1 MQVGCFSGGVILD
14 AGMLCCQRKPAR
26 SPFVTLVTFS
36 YLMANKTESRP
47 LRPRLQ
53 FVSQSFTEGCPPS
66 FCTCPFPNRTPH
78 ELHPAPSV
86 CRPAPS
92 AQMRGYRPNG
102 HLQELQG
109 ASHSQHAQK
118 RGPDLFRTDLGNA
131 QTPIEPSQLTRQT
144 NLPRRNLSLVSCVS
158 TQSYKKSAPRFPLEP
173 YTPRQGSSLLSLVE
187 RPRKVRHATS
197 GHDMRLECL
206 PIQRS
211 QYPSPSAL
219 LNKGR
224 TFIHT
229 TIHRLPRF
237 SR

>member
-26 SPFVTLVTFS
+26 SPFVTL
-36 YLMANKTESRP
+36 ANYWPTRPNPGLSGRDYNLSHNLSREAA
-47 LRPRLQ
+47 RRLSAPAR
-53 FVSQSFTEGCPPS
+53 FLAV
-66 FCTCPFPNRTPH
+66 
-78 ELHPAPSV
+78 LHTNPTLPPSV

-173 YTPRQGSSLLSLVE
+173 YTPRQGSSLVSLVE

-237 SR
+237 GR